1 MRRPPGRGSRSLLT
15 PMTDWK
21 VSVREAAEADL
32 AWCLATDG
40 HLDEADLVPKIRAHE
55 IFIAEAGG
63 MPAGLLR
70 FDLMWSAVPFI
81 AQVRVL
87 EGYTRQ
93 ALGNCFSEPLRKRRR
108 NAVPSQFSAPSLWG
122 PTTRRRSVGT
132 RRWDSR
138 GSRCARDVPSGTD
151 RSVLRED
158 PRTLRTPSRISN
170 DPTEGRE
177 PRLRTTVGTA
187 G

>member
-1 MRRPPGRGSRSLLT
+1 
-15 PMTDWK
+15 MTDWK

-87 EGYTRQ
+87 EGYRRQ
-93 ALGNCFSEPLRKRRR
+93 GIGQLLLRAVEERARERGSIAVLSSVALGSDHTAALGWHKAMGFEGFGVVHGMFP
-108 NAVPSQFSAPSLWG
+108 AEQ
-122 PTTRRRSVGT
+122 
-132 RRWDSR
+132 
-138 GSRCARDVPSGTD
+138 
-151 RSVLRED
+151 
-158 PRTLRTPSRISN
+158 
-170 DPTEGRE
+170 TEAFYVKILER
-177 PRLRTTVGTA
+177 
-187 G
+187 